1 MRKFLTE
8 VKKFFLIRDTESL
21 FVQYGDNIVCAYMA
35 HEEFKRCHYDKN
47 GILVVEHY
55 ICKSKF
61 KSLYRKFLDNEIET
75 CNYEDIMDGCNKFY
89 LKSEKEYAKFLRV
102 LFDRKFFRSDEMYEN
117 KFSYKEVFVRYDNVQ
132 IGVICS
138 KMVEKVFEYNAH
150 DDEDVS
156 VNYVYYVK
164 KEKFYQ
170 LLEKFF
176 DGSILCKHEKES
188 QEFFPTSQEQLEKVF
203 LILDK

>member
-1 MRKFLTE
+1 
-8 VKKFFLIRDTESL
+8 
-21 FVQYGDNIVCAYMA
+21 
-35 HEEFKRCHYDKN
+35 
-47 GILVVEHY
+47 
-55 ICKSKF
+55 
-61 KSLYRKFLDNEIET
+61 
-75 CNYEDIMDGCNKFY
+75 MD
-89 LKSEKEYAKFLRV
+89 
-102 LFDRKFFRSDEMYEN
+102 EN
-117 KFSYKEVFVRYDNVQ
+117 KFSYREVLIKFDDVQ

-164 KEKFYQ
+164 KEKFSR

-176 DGSILCKHEKES
+176 DGTILCKHEKGS
-188 QEFFPTSQEQLEKVF
+188 QKFFSTSQVQLEKVF

>member
-1 MRKFLTE
+1 
-8 VKKFFLIRDTESL
+8 
-21 FVQYGDNIVCAYMA
+21 
-35 HEEFKRCHYDKN
+35 
-47 GILVVEHY
+47 
-55 ICKSKF
+55 
-61 KSLYRKFLDNEIET
+61 
-75 CNYEDIMDGCNKFY
+75 MD
-89 LKSEKEYAKFLRV
+89 
-102 LFDRKFFRSDEMYEN
+102 EN
-117 KFSYKEVFVRYDNVQ
+117 KFSYKEVFIKYDNVQ

-164 KEKFYQ
+164 KEKFFR

-176 DGSILCKHEKES
+176 DGSILCKHEKGS
-188 QEFFPTSQEQLEKVF
+188 QKFFPTSQEQLEEVF

>member
-1 MRKFLTE
+1 
-8 VKKFFLIRDTESL
+8 
-21 FVQYGDNIVCAYMA
+21 
-35 HEEFKRCHYDKN
+35 
-47 GILVVEHY
+47 
-55 ICKSKF
+55 
-61 KSLYRKFLDNEIET
+61 
-75 CNYEDIMDGCNKFY
+75 MD
-89 LKSEKEYAKFLRV
+89 
-102 LFDRKFFRSDEMYEN
+102 EN
-117 KFSYKEVFVRYDNVQ
+117 KFSYKKVFVRYDNVQ

-170 LLEKFF
+170 LMEKIF
-176 DGSILCKHEKES
+176 DGSILCKYEGYKK
-188 QEFFPTSQEQLEKVF
+188 FFLTSQEQLEKVF

>member
-1 MRKFLTE
+1 M
-8 VKKFFLIRDTESL
+8 
-21 FVQYGDNIVCAYMA
+21 
-35 HEEFKRCHYDKN
+35 
-47 GILVVEHY
+47 
-55 ICKSKF
+55 IC
-61 KSLYRKFLDNEIET
+61 
-75 CNYEDIMDGCNKFY
+75 
-89 LKSEKEYAKFLRV
+89 
-102 LFDRKFFRSDEMYEN
+102 RKFFRSDEMDEN
-117 KFSYKEVFVRYDNVQ
+117 KFSYKEVFIKYDNVQ

-170 LLEKFF
+170 LMEKFF
-176 DGSILCKHEKES
+176 DGSILCKYVEYKKI
-188 QEFFPTSQEQLEKVF
+188 FLTSQEQLEKVF

>member
-1 MRKFLTE
+1 
-8 VKKFFLIRDTESL
+8 
-21 FVQYGDNIVCAYMA
+21 
-35 HEEFKRCHYDKN
+35 
-47 GILVVEHY
+47 
-55 ICKSKF
+55 
-61 KSLYRKFLDNEIET
+61 
-75 CNYEDIMDGCNKFY
+75 MD
-89 LKSEKEYAKFLRV
+89 
-102 LFDRKFFRSDEMYEN
+102 EN

-176 DGSILCKHEKES
+176 DGSILCKYGGYRK
-188 QEFFPTSQEQLEKVF
+188 FFLTSQEQLEKVF